1 MDTLGVDSILVG
13 GDRRLRADARRD
25 AGAAPR
31 AGRRLR
37 ARERRPGARSRDGIR
52 VVNAGSV
59 GAPYEAEP
67 GAYWLLAADD
77 LELRRTEYDVE
88 AAVARIAANG
98 YPRRSIFEHELGV
111 RDPERPARIAAI
123 IEGGS

>member
-13 GDRRLRADARRD
+13 GDVASGPMPAETLAL
-25 AGAAPR
+25 
-31 AGRRLR
+31 LR
-37 ARERRPGARSRDGIR
+37 ARDAVFVRGNADRVLDLETGSASSMRAASALRTRRSR
-52 VVNAGSV
+52 
-59 GAPYEAEP
+59 APTGCSP
-67 GAYWLLAADD
+67 PTD

-88 AAVARIAANG
+88 AAVARIAATG